1 MQSLRLM
8 VVDADDFEA
17 MLTGAA
23 LSALGYQVDKFTNA
37 EIAIEALGTE
47 PGAYDAVVASELD
60 NMTRSD
66 FARAVQRADAGVR
79 LVFDARGKEALLP
92 IAA

>member
-1 MQSLRLM
+1 M

-23 LSALGYQVDKFTNA
+23 LSALGHQVDKFTNA

-60 NMTRSD
+60 NMTRAD
-66 FARAVQRADAGVR
+66 FARAVPRADASIRV
-79 LVFDARGKEALLP
+79 VFDARGPEVLLP